1 MIDDKNCFSPSASV
15 SLCNAHDVLQY
26 WNVLSGEEILK
37 NSWTLIKKNKMLNED
52 SMLLSCQVRVLEWIY
67 TLSLHESQGTSFSKQ
82 ARYLKF
88 YVTATGFERTIT

>member
-1 MIDDKNCFSPSASV
+1 
-15 SLCNAHDVLQY
+15 
-26 WNVLSGEEILK
+26 
-37 NSWTLIKKNKMLNED
+37 
-52 SMLLSCQVRVLEWIY
+52 MLLSCQVRVLEWIY